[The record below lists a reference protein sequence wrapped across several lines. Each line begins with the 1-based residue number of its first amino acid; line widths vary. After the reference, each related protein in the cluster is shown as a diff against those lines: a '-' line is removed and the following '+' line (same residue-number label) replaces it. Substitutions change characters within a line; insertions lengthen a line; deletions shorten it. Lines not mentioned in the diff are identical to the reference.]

1 MIRKIYDEKIIPTLR
16 EMKGCLYACLVKNEA
31 DEDEGFSL
39 TLWDSKENAETYVRS
54 GMFQALFLE
63 VKPYLADSSEW
74 KVHLTKDLK
83 IEYKKPEEETVV
95 KSYDELAHSD
105 ESVPSQMLYLRLLSL
120 RVQPDKISHFK
131 QIYNDEVVTEL
142 RSVKGC
148 QFAYLT
154 TSTEKEDE
162 AISLTVWDSKEDADT
177 YEKSGLFKKLIKK
190 LEPTLS
196 DLYQW
201 KMSLDKEENW
211 KLRTS
216 DDLAIKYYKVV
227 TGESFQS
234 PS

>member
-1 MIRKIYDEKIIPTLR
+1 
-16 EMKGCLYACLVKNEA
+16 
-31 DEDEGFSL
+31 
-39 TLWDSKENAETYVRS
+39 
-54 GMFQALFLE
+54 
-63 VKPYLADSSEW
+63 
-74 KVHLTKDLK
+74 
-83 IEYKKPEEETVV
+83 
-95 KSYDELAHSD
+95 
-105 ESVPSQMLYLRLLSL
+105 
-120 RVQPDKISHFK
+120 
-131 QIYNDEVVTEL
+131 
-142 RSVKGC
+142 
-148 QFAYLT
+148 LT

-177 YEKSGLFKKLIKK
+177 YEESGLFEKLIKK

-216 DDLAIKYYKVV
+216 DDMAVKYYKVV